1 MALTP
6 EEEAKFRLMMA
17 SYDSGKTI
25 PQMPVATGLDGT
37 ELVEV
42 IQNSASSKSTINDII
57 SLVDSYYVGASATK
71 IVKDATNSTI
81 AKSDFLGN
89 QIDLTYARKDELSGW
104 SIGDIKLHF
113 GSLAGIGADWR
124 VCDGETYNGVKTPD
138 MGGKYAIGYKESSPA
153 TPVDVDDD
161 SENYGAIGNTCGSN
175 THVLTILESP
185 THFHNSVAKTSR
197 QTADT
202 LRNSA
207 DGSILAAA
215 ATGEVAGDD
224 NNAYQLYAAPGGN
237 IPVTGKS
244 SNVGGGAPHSS
255 RPDSVVLAYIM
266 KIA

>member
-113 GSLAGIGADWR
+113 GSLAGIGADWH
-124 VCDGETYNGVKTPD
+124 VCDGGTYNGVKTPD
-138 MGGKYAIGYKESSPA
+138 MGGAYPIGYKESSAA
-153 TPVDVDDD
+153 TPTTVTDK
-161 SENYGAIGNTCGSN
+161 SENYGAIGNICGSN
-175 THVLTILESP
+175 
-185 THFHNSVAKTSR
+185 
-197 QTADT
+197 
-202 LRNSA
+202 
-207 DGSILAAA
+207 
-215 ATGEVAGDD
+215 
-224 NNAYQLYAAPGGN
+224 AYKL
-237 IPVTGKS
+237 KS
-244 SNVGGGAPHSS
+244 SESGVPAHDHPITTDLGSSYVRHASTDLGPHGDSVQVKTLANTPQDAAETHEN
-255 RPDSVVLAYIM
+255 RPNSVVLAFLM